1 MHAMTDVTGFGLAG
15 HLLEICR
22 GSQLSA
28 KINFADLPILQTAR
42 DFAEAG
48 ILTGASNR
56 NWSSYD
62 EEVKLRED
70 FPAWQRHLLTDPQTS
85 GGLLV
90 ACLPDSVK
98 EVLAEFHSKGFADAR
113 VIGELQEGPADLH
126 ID

>member
-1 MHAMTDVTGFGLAG
+1 M
-15 HLLEICR
+15 
-22 GSQLSA
+22 SA

-42 DFAEAG
+42 DFAESG

-70 FPAWQRHLLTDPQTS
+70 FPVWQRHLLTDPQTS

-90 ACLPDSVK
+90 ACSPECVK
-98 EVLAEFHSKGFADAR
+98 EVLAEFHIKGFSDAR
-113 VIGELQEGPADLH
+113 VIGELQEGPAELH